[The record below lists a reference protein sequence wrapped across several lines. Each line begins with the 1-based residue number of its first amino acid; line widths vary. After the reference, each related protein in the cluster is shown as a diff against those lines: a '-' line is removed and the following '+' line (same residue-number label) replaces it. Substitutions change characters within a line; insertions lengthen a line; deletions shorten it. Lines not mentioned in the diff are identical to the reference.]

1 MTLEQLSD
9 FPALREGAPGRV
21 AERRVPDRKA
31 MLDPLPSDPS
41 EAWRL
46 ARQLRDE
53 WRRERY
59 ARLKP
64 E

>member
-9 FPALREGAPGRV
+9 SLVLRSGAPDRT
-21 AERRVPDRKA
+21 AEHRIADRKA
-31 MLDPLPSDPS
+31 RLDPTPS
-41 EAWRL
+41 EPWDAWRL